1 MSTFFIP
8 GLYENPLT
16 PEGRARTIAAFYLAQ
31 GNPSV
36 LGSGEMRRDILR
48 ALMSPNAI
56 NYWLNQKEWLEVVR
70 TVGRIQILRLTDDG
84 LRTCTNNAAG
94 GSDTPTTPELI
105 ESRKPLMLEGGYG
118 HTERTFPELK
128 LRPNMV
134 FKPIRNGVSSIPV
147 GNNLRPSY
155 DHRSLRQTAV
165 SGIFRSILHF

>member
-48 ALMSPNAI
+48 ALMSPSAI

-84 LRTCTNNAAG
+84 LRTCTNSAAG

-105 ESRKPLMLEGGYG
+105 ESRKQLMLEGGYG
-118 HTERTFPELK
+118 HTERTFPEL
-128 LRPNMV
+128 
-134 FKPIRNGVSSIPV
+134 SS
-147 GNNLRPSY
+147 
-155 DHRSLRQTAV
+155 
-165 SGIFRSILHF
+165 